1 MGTKYIKKKSIL
13 EYGMLTKG
21 HLNLFNNSLSRAK
34 PFNAAVRFLIK
45 YNCHGTQW
53 YVINIISVLRANLL
67 QAEEHKRPIDQVN
80 SEIQMIY
87 HPGMVI

>member
-1 MGTKYIKKKSIL
+1 MSFVHVFQILFYLYDVHNSYHCEQSTLKKSIL

-53 YVINIISVLRANLL
+53 
-67 QAEEHKRPIDQVN
+67 
-80 SEIQMIY
+80 
-87 HPGMVI
+87 

>member
-53 YVINIISVLRANLL
+53 
-67 QAEEHKRPIDQVN
+67 
-80 SEIQMIY
+80 
-87 HPGMVI
+87 